1 MKRRVFI
8 LLLGSATAWPL
19 AARAQQGERVRRV
32 AVLMAFTADDPEAQ
46 ARLLAFAQGL
56 QELGW
61 TVGRNLSTPAG
72 SQAIPTALANT
83 RRNWWRSRR
92 TSSCQRRRSLGAIA
106 AGDPDRAD
114 RVRECSRPGGRR
126 QHRQPGAAGWQ
137 RHWLYAVR
145 IQYEREMAGAA
156 QRDRPTRDASRS
168 PSSFCNSGWTRA
180 VRGNPGHGAVAWGRV
195 APEVGLPAFSFSPW
209 WGMFAPKGTP
219 KTVIE
224 KLNGAAVEALADPV
238 VRQRLLASLEM
249 DIFPPSEQTP
259 AFLGLLS
266 KIGYRE
272 VVANHKGGRN
282 KRRMIGR
289 RHVP

>member
-1 MKRRVFI
+1 MKRRAFI
-8 LLLGSATAWPL
+8 TLLGGAAAWPL
-19 AARAQQGERVRRV
+19 ATRAQQGEPVRRIG
-32 AVLMAFTADDPEAQ
+32 VLMSFASDDPEAQ
-46 ARLLAFAQGL
+46 PRLLAFAQGL

-156 QRDRPTRDASRS
+156 QRDRPARDA
-168 PSSFCNSGWTRA
+168 CGGYSGSHSHGWRRP
-180 VRGNPGHGAVAWGRV
+180 VRRHPKRGGIIWGR
-195 APEVGLPAFSFSPW
+195 AEPDRHA
-209 WGMFAPKGTP
+209 
-219 KTVIE
+219 
-224 KLNGAAVEALADPV
+224 
-238 VRQRLLASLEM
+238 RC
-249 DIFPPSEQTP
+249 
-259 AFLGLLS
+259 
-266 KIGYRE
+266 
-272 VVANHKGGRN
+272 
-282 KRRMIGR
+282 RRDRAR
-289 RHVP
+289 RHRVRARAEWRLDRYDGWIGESWSSQPDHRAWRPGTSCRRSIPTATT